1 MQIEIICTTYM
12 RESEEDS
19 ERERERER
27 VREREWGREGD
38 DRMREWMRW
47 PETLNGSN
55 N

>member
-1 MQIEIICTTYM
+1 MYNIYE
-12 RESEEDS
+12 RESEGDS
-19 ERERERER
+19 EGE
-27 VREREWGREGD
+27 REREWGREGD